1 MRPEAQGSDPR
12 AVPRVTGAG
21 VRSYCRTSDRR
32 RGLKGPGLPPPTGS
46 PWGGLQ
52 EGVAP
57 GASLSLALSLE
68 EGLPGLAVEEGPLW
82 EVDHPRPCPVAAKPE
97 GSQSRVR
104 VWLAGGWGREHRGSP
119 GDPPSSGRGHG
130 LIEAWGDSGPPHL
143 AGSPMSG
150 TWGQGRSRSPP
161 PHQVAVFLCGLPS
174 TGWAPCGLNPG
185 PGLQTQPR
193 RWAGQGSAGLGWV
206 LLPGAAGQA
215 ARGSVPDGG
224 LGTGWEGPSE
234 LDPSEQSPPPRTP
247 ARAGD
252 PVPPP
257 STSLSSRS
265 FLQLFSRRLPTALG
279 GGSRQQPRSTDGV
292 TIGYLVTLDLTILW
306 GSRDSGGSA
315 CPSGPAW
322 VPLRSRKHHRGTAT
336 PFSERLTQAWP
347 AGPLEQRVDP

>member
-1 MRPEAQGSDPR
+1 MLGVGPLDNRSASVQGVMRPEAQGSDPR

-161 PHQVAVFLCGLPS
+161 PTKWRCFSVVFPAPGGRPVVS
-174 TGWAPCGLNPG
+174 TLGRACRHSHGGGQGRGPLGWAGCCCPG
-185 PGLQTQPR
+185 WQDRPR
-193 RWAGQGSAGLGWV
+193 GAQCLMAAWALVGRGRLSWTHLSRA
-206 LLPGAAGQA
+206 LLHAPPP
-215 ARGSVPDGG
+215 V
-224 LGTGWEGPSE
+224 LGTLSPHPAPAYL
-234 LDPSEQSPPPRTP
+234 LDPFFSSSHVASPLPLEVGP
-247 ARAGD
+247 ASN
-252 PVPPP
+252 PVPQTGSP
-257 STSLSSRS
+257 
-265 FLQLFSRRLPTALG
+265 LG
-279 GGSRQQPRSTDGV
+279 
-292 TIGYLVTLDLTILW
+292 IW
-306 GSRDSGGSA
+306 
-315 CPSGPAW
+315 
-322 VPLRSRKHHRGTAT
+322 
-336 PFSERLTQAWP
+336 
-347 AGPLEQRVDP
+347 